1 MYYLCNMFE
10 ILKNNPKNCLAGK
23 IFVTFINIVFWLMIF
38 VCVLGVSLA
47 GPQTPGKALVA
58 AACII
63 GMVADMFFLHHVD
76 DVVLGNPFRKVP
88 VPVEPTA
95 EESLEKAAKSGD
107 QDPDMSI
114 W

>member
-1 MYYLCNMFE
+1 MFE
-10 ILKNNPKNCLAGK
+10 IFRNNPKNCLAGK

-38 VCVLGVSLA
+38 VCVLGVSFP

-76 DVVLGNPFRKVP
+76 DVVLDNPFKRM
-88 VPVEPTA
+88 PVEPTA
-95 EESLEKAAKSGD
+95 EESLEKASRSGD
-107 QDPDMSI
+107 QNPDMSI